1 MKPIFFSNIVN
12 VSVSIQHHKSNYL
25 VKLDLRV
32 RSQDANKPFIY
43 EIHKLGLPASRQEFE
58 WKSNQ
63 NRNRKVTV
71 ENYYKE
77 HYNLDLK

>member
-1 MKPIFFSNIVN
+1 MKLIFFSNIVN

-32 RSQDANKPFIY
+32 RSQDANKPIIY

-63 NRNRKVTV
+63 NRMVTV

>member
-43 EIHKLGLPASRQEFE
+43 EIHKLGLPASRQELQ
-58 WKSNQ
+58 WKLNE
-63 NRNRKVTV
+63 NRTVTV